1 MSEAKDAE
9 PNFLFNT
16 FILLN
21 ILSTMNLQNLI
32 SEPEPPPPDP
42 SLVPPGPASHP
53 AWPGPGMMLPPPHP
67 PKRVYFSYFERRHQE
82 NEAFD
87 DEEENV
93 VDEAKRLKHEADQET
108 NMNNRC
114 RKYLQVIVNKFTAN

>member
-1 MSEAKDAE
+1 
-9 PNFLFNT
+9 
-16 FILLN
+16 
-21 ILSTMNLQNLI
+21 
-32 SEPEPPPPDP
+32 
-42 SLVPPGPASHP
+42 
-53 AWPGPGMMLPPPHP
+53 MLPPPHP

-93 VDEAKRLKHEADQET
+93 DVVDEAKRLKHEADQET

-114 RKYLQVIVNKFTAN
+114 RKYLQVIVYEYELNTCDVVETVDLGSDQTRNTQSHCIPLLA

>member
-1 MSEAKDAE
+1 MYTKT
-9 PNFLFNT
+9 P
-16 FILLN
+16 
-21 ILSTMNLQNLI
+21 I

-42 SLVPPGPASHP
+42 SLVPPGPSH
-53 AWPGPGMMLPPPHP
+53 PGMMLPPPHP
-67 PKRVYFSYFERRHQE
+67 PKRVYFSYFERRNQV
-82 NEAFD
+82 EAFD

-114 RKYLQVIVNKFTAN
+114 RKYLQVIVNNIKLTVVVQEATV

>member
-1 MSEAKDAE
+1 
-9 PNFLFNT
+9 
-16 FILLN
+16 
-21 ILSTMNLQNLI
+21 
-32 SEPEPPPPDP
+32 
-42 SLVPPGPASHP
+42 
-53 AWPGPGMMLPPPHP
+53 MMLPPPHP

-93 VDEAKRLKHEADQET
+93 DVVDEAKRLKHEADQET

-114 RKYLQVIVNKFTAN
+114 RKYLQVIVYDYEYLIDRCIVVMLLKQLTLDRIRLETHKVTACIPLLA

>member
-1 MSEAKDAE
+1 M
-9 PNFLFNT
+9 
-16 FILLN
+16 
-21 ILSTMNLQNLI
+21 I

-42 SLVPPGPASHP
+42 SLVPPGPASHS

-114 RKYLQVIVNKFTAN
+114 RKYLQVCNKCVIVSYNINLTVVQYFRCICSC

>member
-1 MSEAKDAE
+1 
-9 PNFLFNT
+9 
-16 FILLN
+16 
-21 ILSTMNLQNLI
+21 
-32 SEPEPPPPDP
+32 
-42 SLVPPGPASHP
+42 
-53 AWPGPGMMLPPPHP
+53 MMLPPPHP

-114 RKYLQVIVNKFTAN
+114 RKYLQVCNNCVIVSYNINLTVVQ